1 MTFSVM
7 QPACDG
13 TEAGRAAAN
22 SVRLP
27 VFINGVGTVENT
39 VVARRLVKFCI
50 SKKKNVLFLI
60 AGPPIVPP
68 NWFWLKCP
76 RPTPF
81 RLLKKVLASRLLLR
95 RNSQTSP
102 WKAFEP
108 LLIVA
113 LITAPAE

>member
-1 MTFSVM
+1 MHDVAMIFPLM

-13 TEAGRAAAN
+13 TEVGSAADS
-22 SVRLP
+22 SVKFP
-27 VFINGVGTVENT
+27 FFIRGVGTVENT

-50 SKKKNVLFLI
+50 SKKKKLLFLI
-60 AGPPIVPP
+60 TGPPMVPP

-81 RLLKKVLASRLLLR
+81 KLLKKVLASRLLFL

-102 WKAFEP
+102 
-108 LLIVA
+108 
-113 LITAPAE
+113 